1 MQKGPRQADLFRDQ
15 SIDVSFDKGI
25 DGELNSQIISLMQ
38 GLKIDIEKT
47 RKVVILLLFILLF
60 ISFSQILL

>member
-1 MQKGPRQADLFRDQ
+1 MQKGPSHTDLLRNQ
-15 SIDVSFDKGI
+15 SIDISFDKGI

-60 ISFSQILL
+60 ISYSQTML